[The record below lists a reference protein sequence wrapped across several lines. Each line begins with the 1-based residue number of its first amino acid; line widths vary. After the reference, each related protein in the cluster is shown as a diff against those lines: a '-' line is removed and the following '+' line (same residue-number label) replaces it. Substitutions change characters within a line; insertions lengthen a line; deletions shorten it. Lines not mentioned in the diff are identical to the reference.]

1 MPIRSTKSQV
11 RTPLLVLAGVESV
24 ILFSSVYVA
33 AIAIFGSV
41 SNGSH
46 LLGTVAPR
54 AALVT
59 VVVLV
64 SLIAMGLYQYNQRLY
79 FKEAAIR
86 VIVGVALA
94 WLALAVLFYAYPS
107 LLITRDIA
115 AVAICYAVIML
126 LLARFLFARALDEHV
141 FRRATLLFGAGERA
155 SSIADIRRLADRRG
169 FKIVA
174 RVAAPGDKIVDAANV
189 LLVNGGSIADIAID
203 KGADEIVVAMDDRRG
218 NLPVRDLLNAR
229 LKGIDVIDVL
239 EFIERES
246 GKIRI
251 DLVSPGWLIFSPGFR
266 RSGASTVAKRILD
279 ILVSAALLVV
289 GLPFMILI
297 AVAIKIEDGLSA
309 PVLYKQVRVGQGNAT
324 FKILKFRSMREDA
337 EVDGKEVWA
346 SKDDS
351 RVTGVGNFL
360 RNSRLDELPQVFN
373 VFAGHMSI
381 VGPRPERPQFVR
393 ELEEKIPYYS
403 ERHFVKP
410 GLTGWAQLKYSY
422 GASEED
428 AAEKLQYDLYYVK
441 NQTALLDISIIVQ
454 TVEVVLWGKGAR

>member
-1 MPIRSTKSQV
+1 M
-11 RTPLLVLAGVESV
+11 VLAGVESV

-33 AIAIFGSV
+33 AIVIFGSV
-41 SNGSH
+41 SGGSH

-79 FKEAAIR
+79 FREAAIR

-94 WLALAVLFYAYPS
+94 WLALAVIFYAYPP
-107 LLITRDIA
+107 LMITRDVA

-126 LLARFLFARALDEHV
+126 LLARFLFARTVDEHV

-155 SSIADIRRLADRRG
+155 SSIAEIRRLADRRG

-174 RVAAPGDKIVDAANV
+174 RVAAPGDNIVDDADV
-189 LLVNGGSIADIAID
+189 LMVNGGSIADIAIE

-218 NLPVRDLLNAR
+218 NLPVRELLDAR

-239 EFIERES
+239 EFLERET

-279 ILVSAALLVV
+279 ILVSGALLVV

-297 AVAIKIEDGLSA
+297 ALAIKIEDGLSA
-309 PVLYKQVRVGQGNAT
+309 PVFYKQVRVGQGNAT
-324 FKILKFRSMREDA
+324 FNILKFRSMREDA
-337 EVDGKEVWA
+337 EVDGKAVWA
-346 SKDDS
+346 SEDDS
-351 RVTGVGNFL
+351 RVTRVGNVL
-360 RNSRLDELPQVFN
+360 RKSRLDELPQVFN
-373 VFAGHMSI
+373 VFAGQMSI
-381 VGPRPERPQFVR
+381 VGPRPERPQFVH
-393 ELEEKIPYYS
+393 ELEENIPYYS

-441 NQTALLDISIIVQ
+441 NQTTLLDISIIVQ